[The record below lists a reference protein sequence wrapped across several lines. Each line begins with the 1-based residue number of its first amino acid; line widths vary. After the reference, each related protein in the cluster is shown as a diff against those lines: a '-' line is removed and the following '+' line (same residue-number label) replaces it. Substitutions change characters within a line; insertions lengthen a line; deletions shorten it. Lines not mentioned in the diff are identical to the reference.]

1 MDKCFLSKQNGTAID
16 KNIERKMQLRNNK
29 GSSFSVIFLNMN
41 HKIFEETLNKI
52 LISKLN
58 SAIQ

>member
-41 HKIFEETLNKI
+41 HKIFEETSNKR
-52 LISKLN
+52 
-58 SAIQ
+58 